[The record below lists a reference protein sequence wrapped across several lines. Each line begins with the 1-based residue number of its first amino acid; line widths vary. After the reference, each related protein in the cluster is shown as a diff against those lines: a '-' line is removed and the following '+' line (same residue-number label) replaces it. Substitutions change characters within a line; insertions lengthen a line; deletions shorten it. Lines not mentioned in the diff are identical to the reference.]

1 MKTYPK
7 VQDGYLKKAVYVAD
21 LLFTLLG
28 PILCII
34 FFVSFVILPFW
45 DSMNEPCKVVVALI
59 AVAFNF
65 YITGSTIAVLLRD
78 IEYKNTL

>member
-7 VQDGYLKKAVYVAD
+7 VQDGCLKKAVYVAE
-21 LLFTLLG
+21 LLFTLSA

-45 DSMNEPCKVVVALI
+45 ESMNTPCKVVVAI
-59 AVAFNF
+59 ISVASNF
-65 YITGSTIAVLLRD
+65 YIAGATIAVLLRD
-78 IEYKNTL
+78 MQR